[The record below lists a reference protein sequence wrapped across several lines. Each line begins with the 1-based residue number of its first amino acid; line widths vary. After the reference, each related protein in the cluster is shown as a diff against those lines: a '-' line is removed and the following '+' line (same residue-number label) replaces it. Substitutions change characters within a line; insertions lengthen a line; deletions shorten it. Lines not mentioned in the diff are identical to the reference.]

1 MKSFFEWFKSSTK
14 VKRWIFLIILGI
26 VLTCYGFTKVL
37 VKDKMEFSDLWSI
50 IITFVVGFLFI
61 IVGIIFIQKRNL
73 EILVEAND
81 TIPQRGKKANIKSLI
96 FNKKIYEDGPKI
108 VVIGGGTGINSVI
121 EGLKKYTSNIT
132 VILPM
137 ADSEEITH
145 AKQNLEL
152 LPLEEIKA
160 SIVAMSDKKE
170 LMEKLLYWD
179 FKHSGLEGIN
189 FGDLYM
195 FAMNEIYEN
204 PSEAIQKCTEV
215 LNITGK
221 VIPATLD
228 ETTICAEL
236 GNTTVVKGKNKIPE
250 AVLEKVEKIDRIYLS
265 PSNCKPAQGVIEAI
279 NEAEAIV
286 VGPGDLYT
294 NIIPV
299 LLVKNVAKA
308 IKESNAIKVYV
319 SNLMTQPGQ
328 TDNYTLSEHLKA
340 IQAHVGT
347 NLFDYCL
354 SDTGEIVPEYIRKY
368 NKEGADV
375 VEIDNSRLSSKGP
388 KIIQKNMSCI
398 KDGKIRHN
406 SDTIAINIINLICNE
421 LLFKDKKHEAEY
433 ILLNSV
439 LKEQKKQEKKRQ
451 KLMKKNGGQLPEKKK
466 DIKRKSKFSSK
477 YKERVEY
484 IQDSVAK
491 NQESVLLNQ
500 KNINLE
506 NLNTKKNKKNKGK
519 KSKGKKTK

>member
-14 VKRWIFLIILGI
+14 VKRWIFLIIIGI

-50 IITFVVGFLFI
+50 IITFVIGFLAI
-61 IVGIIFIQKRNL
+61 IVGIVFIQKRNL

-81 TIPQRGKKANIKSLI
+81 TLPQNGKKANIKSLI
-96 FNKKIYEDGPKI
+96 FNKKVYEDGPKI
-108 VVIGGGTGINSVI
+108 VVLGGGTGVNSVI

-137 ADSEEITH
+137 ADNEEITN

-152 LPLEEIKA
+152 LPLNDIKA
-160 SIVAMSDKKE
+160 SIVAMSDKQE

-179 FKHSGLEGIN
+179 FKNSALEGVN

-195 FAMNEIYEN
+195 FAMNEIYDN
-204 PSEAIQKCTEV
+204 PSEAVQKSTEV

-221 VIPATLD
+221 VIPVTLD
-228 ETTICAEL
+228 ETTVCAEL
-236 GNTTVVKGKNKIPE
+236 GNQTVVKGKSNIPE
-250 AVLEKVEKIDRIYLS
+250 VVLEKVEKIQRVYLS

-286 VGPGDLYT
+286 IGPGDLYT
-294 NIIPV
+294 NIIPL
-299 LLVKNVAKA
+299 LLVKNVSKA
-308 IKESNAIKVYV
+308 IKESSAIKIYI

-340 IQAHVGT
+340 IEAHVGT
-347 NLFDYCL
+347 NLFNYCL
-354 SDTGEIVPEYIRKY
+354 TDTGEIVPEYIRKY

-375 VEIDNSRLSSKGP
+375 VEVDNSKLSAKGP
-388 KIIQKNMSCI
+388 KIIQKSMSCI

-406 SDTIAINIINLICNE
+406 SDAIAINIVNLICNE
-421 LLFKDKKHEAEY
+421 LIFQDKKHDSEY
-433 ILLNSV
+433 ILLNAV

-451 KLMKKNGGQLPEKKK
+451 KLIKKNGGRLPEKKSSP
-466 DIKRKSKFSSK
+466 KRKSKFSSK
-477 YKERVEY
+477 YKDRVEY
-484 IQDSVAK
+484 IQDSV
-491 NQESVLLNQ
+491 
-500 KNINLE
+500 
-506 NLNTKKNKKNKGK
+506 TKKQSIAKVNNKNADTKSRRKGK
-519 KSKGKKTK
+519 TK

>member
-14 VKRWIFLIILGI
+14 VKRWIFLIIVGI

-50 IITFVVGFLFI
+50 IITFVIGFLAI

-81 TIPQRGKKANIKSLI
+81 TLPQNGKKANIKSLI
-96 FNKKIYEDGPKI
+96 FNKKVYEDGPKI
-108 VVIGGGTGINSVI
+108 VVLGGGTGVNSVI

-137 ADSEEITH
+137 ADSEEITN

-152 LPLEEIKA
+152 LPLNDIKS

-195 FAMNEIYEN
+195 FAMNEIYDN
-204 PSEAIQKCTEV
+204 PSEAVQKSTEV

-221 VIPATLD
+221 VIPVTLD

-236 GNTTVVKGKNKIPE
+236 GNQTVVKGKSNIPE
-250 AVLEKVEKIDRIYLS
+250 VVLEKVEKIDRVYLS

-286 VGPGDLYT
+286 IGPGDLYT
-294 NIIPV
+294 NIIPL
-299 LLVKNVAKA
+299 LLVKNVSKA
-308 IKESNAIKVYV
+308 IKESKAIKVYV

-340 IQAHVGT
+340 IQEHVGT

-375 VEIDNSRLSSKGP
+375 VEVDNSKLSSKGP
-388 KIIQKNMSCI
+388 KIIQKSMSCI

-406 SDTIAINIINLICNE
+406 SDAIAINIINLICNE
-421 LLFKDKKHEAEY
+421 LLFQDKKHDSEY
-433 ILLNSV
+433 ILLNAV

-451 KLMKKNGGQLPEKKK
+451 KLMKKNGGRLPEKKSSP
-466 DIKRKSKFSSK
+466 KRKSKFSSK

-484 IQDSVAK
+484 IQDSV
-491 NQESVLLNQ
+491 
-500 KNINLE
+500 
-506 NLNTKKNKKNKGK
+506 TKSQTTNKGAK
-519 KSKGKKTK
+519 KASKTKTSVKKQQKTK